1 MTPQNQPVTNHH
13 SLKPP
18 ITISQRHTMKKH
30 TLIFSTIAL
39 SSAIYAIDFDQEL
52 KADKQELA
60 KIEAETVIVQ
70 QKIDEAQK
78 TIDHTNTKIKQLT
91 KEQEQI
97 KTEIKQ
103 LEESLK
109 KDN

>member
-1 MTPQNQPVTNHH
+1 
-13 SLKPP
+13 
-18 ITISQRHTMKKH
+18 MKKH

-78 TIDHTNTKIKQLT
+78 TIDYTNTKIKQLT